1 MRFLLLIITSI
12 LLSSSFAVQSKMY
25 KWVDDEGLMHFG
37 DKIPQK
43 YLVKEHDVLDDRGM
57 TAKHREAAKT
67 PEQIAEEKRLKEEQQ
82 KAEREAEKRRRL
94 DRVLLDAYDSEND
107 LIRARDSRMDD
118 VALQIQLANSNI
130 TASNKKI
137 ASLEKQVGQ
146 IKASNREVPAN
157 LYDNLNIEKRE
168 VAAQKRIVESNKKRS
183 AEITEKYNGYIKR
196 FRAARLH

>member
-1 MRFLLLIITSI
+1 
-12 LLSSSFAVQSKMY
+12 
-25 KWVDDEGLMHFG
+25 MHFG
-37 DKIPQK
+37 DKIPHK

-67 PEQIAEEKRLKEEQQ
+67 PEQIAEEKRLEEEQQ

-168 VAAQKRIVESNKKRS
+168 VAAQKRIIESNKKRS

-196 FRAARLH
+196 FRAARLR